1 MKLDHFVIFK
11 GTIECVS
18 GLHIGG
24 SVEGIEIGG
33 VDNPVIK
40 HSITQEPFIPGSS
53 LKGKL
58 RSSLE
63 KKLDKV
69 PPNGEPCSCGQ
80 CLVCRIF
87 GAHKNTN
94 QTQGPTRLLVRDA
107 QLAEETRQLAAN
119 LLKERGQV
127 YIEQKTENIIDRNKG
142 NALHPRTME
151 RVPAGA
157 CFDLELVL
165 QIFDIDSSFEA
176 EMVALIKDGL
186 RLVQETY
193 LGGYG
198 SRGSGQVRFV
208 RLSMNSESFTLE

>member
-1 MKLDHFVIFK
+1 MKLDHFVVFK

-40 HSITQEPFIPGSS
+40 HPVTQEPFVPGSS
-53 LKGKL
+53 LKGKI

-69 PPNGEPCSCGQ
+69 SPNGEPCSCGQ
-80 CLVCRIF
+80 CLICRVF

-94 QTQGPTRLLVRDA
+94 QTQGPTRILVRDA
-107 QLAEETRQLAAN
+107 ALAEETRKLAGD

-142 NALHPRTME
+142 NAQHPRTME
-151 RVPAGA
+151 RVPSGA
-157 CFDLELVL
+157 RFDLEIVL
-165 QIFDIDSSFEA
+165 QVFDIDKDLEP
-176 EMVALIKDGL
+176 EMIALLREGL

-198 SRGSGQVRFV
+198 SRGSGQVRFTA
-208 RLSMNSESFTLE
+208 LTMNCAPFSLA